1 MQLDNQSK
9 AEVIILY
16 FIIISCTISYVSFS
30 LSLLLSPL
38 AAIIILNLIYF
49 RPHYLA
55 LPAQSVE
62 CRLANIVPPGS
73 TWPKRACK
81 ILVEMTKDKALYA
94 FVTCTKVRHSL

>member
-1 MQLDNQSK
+1 MHNQLCVI
-9 AEVIILY
+9 VII
-16 FIIISCTISYVSFS
+16 FVTEPISCYYYFH
-30 LSLLLSPL
+30 
-38 AAIIILNLIYF
+38 ILNLIYF